1 MQTKGRVNR
10 EHYSRWF
17 RFLDWWE
24 RPVSWLFLISLVV
37 MVFANVRWLA
47 SVVTVSFG
55 FNLVW
60 LISLVVEDRIHK
72 RRGDFRYY

>member
-17 RFLDWWE
+17 RFFDWWE
-24 RPVSWLFLISLVV
+24 RPVSWIFLVSLIV

-47 SVVTVSFG
+47 IVVEISLG
-55 FNLVW
+55 FNLIW
-60 LISLVVEDRIHK
+60 LISLVVEDHIHK

>member
-1 MQTKGRVNR
+1 
-10 EHYSRWF
+10 
-17 RFLDWWE
+17 LDWWE